1 MMAQDFIEH
10 NTVEGYYTL
19 KSIYTLIKRKKIDMP
34 IINLIYQIIINKK
47 DPERLSEFL
56 IKKD

>member
-1 MMAQDFIEH
+1 MAEDYLKN

-19 KSIYTLIKRKKIDMP
+19 KSIYTLIKRKKINMP
-34 IINLIYQIIINKK
+34 IINLIYEIIINKK
-47 DPERLSEFL
+47 EPEKLSEFL